1 VSNKQEHDM
10 TYLNNEEF
18 WPAVYRTDSGL
29 AKLATAEQ
37 FAANPW
43 RYLSVSPGEI
53 EPEADV
59 RPLLPRQLA
68 VANRLAREH
77 QAALA
82 RQRKLAERPKPFR
95 VPATLHI
102 H

>member
-1 VSNKQEHDM
+1 M
-10 TYLNNEEF
+10 PYLNNDEF
-18 WPAVYRTDSGL
+18 WAEVYRADSELG
-29 AKLATAEQ
+29 KLATAEQ
-37 FAANPW
+37 FAAHPW
-43 RYLSVSPGEI
+43 KYLSISPGEI
-53 EPEADV
+53 EPEADA

-68 VANRLAREH
+68 VANRLAREQ

-95 VPATLHI
+95 VPATLNI

>member
-1 VSNKQEHDM
+1 M
-10 TYLNNEEF
+10 THLNNDDF
-18 WPAVYRTDSGL
+18 WAEVYRADPGL
-29 AKLATAEQ
+29 AKLATPEQ
-37 FAANPW
+37 FGKSPW
-43 RYLSVSPGEI
+43 KYLSVSPGEI

-68 VANRLAREH
+68 VANRLAREQ

-95 VPATLHI
+95 VPATLNI